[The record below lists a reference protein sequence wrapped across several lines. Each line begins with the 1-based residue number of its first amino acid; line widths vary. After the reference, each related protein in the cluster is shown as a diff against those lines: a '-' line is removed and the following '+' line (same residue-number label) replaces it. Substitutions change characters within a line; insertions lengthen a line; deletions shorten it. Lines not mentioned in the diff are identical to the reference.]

1 MDYPLFVIEASGK
14 KLLLHKLLHECGVRN
29 AKVMAT
35 LGHLCSNPS
44 RLTPLSIAANYRET
58 RYAVKAEKADLARR
72 ITDAATDAQSI
83 WLATDDDA
91 EGDVIARDVFQHCV
105 PAEKHGVVKRLRL
118 RALTK
123 EEIQRAVARA
133 KPLDALEAC
142 QGDARRVVDR
152 LLGSLSSEQGVV
164 GRVSS
169 SALLALAQ
177 ATPVMGERTYTCA
190 SADKKGVWVATEPVY
205 EKTRETKGEHIADV
219 ALSAGWENTSRITN
233 TVMDYNEIL
242 LKASLETRLAM
253 RDINAAM
260 QHLYENGA
268 LTYLRSRDRAI
279 SPAAIDRLSVA
290 AETNGVHFRAD
301 IFPDTATRSAEQ
313 QYRYA
318 HEAPNPLSVGYPLN
332 RQDDLLS
339 RDDRVLVFIARQLLY
354 CGIVCKEQK
363 PAPMELAKL
372 PPELQGLAWHRQIV
386 PTDSFLW
393 DKPAVTAGNVNW
405 TPEQILLQF
414 MTEKGLGRPSTIL
427 DHVESLLNKN
437 VIDPFHFTLTEE
449 GMRWRNHAATLFNHK
464 IISPLVESLIE
475 ASYED
480 PARIVAK
487 ALQVCGLSAEDF
499 GGLET
504 VSDDAELDNK
514 EIAL

>member
-14 KLLLHKLLHECGVRN
+14 KPLLQRLLRECGIGN
-29 AKVMAT
+29 AKVLAT
-35 LGHLCSNPS
+35 LGHLCGNPS
-44 RLTPLSIAANYRET
+44 RLTPLAIAANYRET
-58 RYAVKAEKADLARR
+58 QYAVKKEKASLAQQ
-72 ITDAATDAQSI
+72 ITDMAIHAQSI

-91 EGDVIARDVFQHCV
+91 EGDVIARDVFQHCI
-105 PAEKHGVVKRLRL
+105 PAEKQSIVKRLRL

-123 EEIQRAVARA
+123 EEVQRALAQA
-133 KPLDALEAC
+133 KPLEPLEAC

-152 LLGSLSSEQGVV
+152 LLGSLSGEQGVV

-177 ATPVMGERTYTCA
+177 AKPVLGERTYTCA

-205 EKTRETKGEHIADV
+205 DKTLQKDGAHIADV
-219 ALSAGWENTSRITN
+219 ALSAGWENTSRITDS
-233 TVMDYNEIL
+233 VMDYNDIL
-242 LKASLETRLAM
+242 LKASVETGMAL
-253 RDINAAM
+253 RDINAAL

-268 LTYLRSRDRAI
+268 LTYLRSRDHAI
-279 SPAAIDRLSVA
+279 SPEAIDRLSVA
-290 AETNGVHFRAD
+290 AEANGVHFRAD
-301 IFPDTATRSAEQ
+301 IFPDTATRSAAQ

-386 PTDSFLW
+386 PADSFLW
-393 DKPAVTAGNVNW
+393 DRPAVTAGTVRW
-405 TPEQILLQF
+405 TPEQALLHF
-414 MTEKGLGRPSTIL
+414 MTEKGLGRASTIL
-427 DHVESLLNKN
+427 SHVESLLSKS
-437 VIDPFHFTLTEE
+437 VIEPHSLSLTEE
-449 GMRWRNHAATLFNHK
+449 GMRWRNHAATVFNHK
-464 IISPLVESLIE
+464 IVSPLVESLIE

-480 PARIVAK
+480 PASIVAK
-487 ALQVCGLSAEDF
+487 ALRVCGLSGDDF
-499 GGLET
+499 SGLET

-514 EIAL
+514 EIVL

>member
-14 KLLLHKLLHECGVRN
+14 KTLLQRLLHECGIRN
-29 AKVMAT
+29 AQVLAT
-35 LGHLCSNPS
+35 LGHLCGNPS
-44 RLTPLSIAANYRET
+44 RLTPLAIAANYRET
-58 RYAVKAEKADLARR
+58 QYAVKTEKADIARQM
-72 ITDAATDAQSI
+72 TDMATHAQSI

-91 EGDVIARDVFQHCV
+91 EGDVIARDVFQHCI
-105 PAEKHGVVKRLRL
+105 PADKQGVVKRLRL

-123 EEIQRAVARA
+123 EEVQRALAQA

-169 SALLALAQ
+169 STLLALSQ

-205 EKTRETKGEHIADV
+205 DKTLKIDGEHIADV
-219 ALSAGWENTSRITN
+219 ALSAGWENTSRMAN
-233 TVMDYNEIL
+233 TVMDYNDL
-242 LKASLETRLAM
+242 LLRASLETRMAL

-260 QHLYENGA
+260 QNLYEKGA
-268 LTYLRSRDRAI
+268 LTYLRSSDHAI

-290 AETNGVHFRAD
+290 AEANGVHFRAD

-339 RDDRVLVFIARQLLY
+339 RDDRVLVFIARQLMY

-386 PTDSFLW
+386 PADSFLW
-393 DKPAVTAGNVNW
+393 DKPAVTAGTVRW
-405 TPEQILLQF
+405 TPQQILLKF
-414 MTEKGLGRPSTIL
+414 MTEKGLGRASTIL
-427 DHVESLLNKN
+427 NHVESLLSKD
-437 VIDPFHFTLTEE
+437 VIEPFHFTLTEE
-449 GMRWRNHAATLFNHK
+449 GQRWRNQAATLFNHK
-464 IISPLVESLIE
+464 IISPMVEALIDE
-475 ASYED
+475 SYED

-487 ALQVCGLSAEDF
+487 ALRVCGLSAEDF

-504 VSDDAELDNK
+504 ANDDVELDNK
-514 EIAL
+514 EIVL